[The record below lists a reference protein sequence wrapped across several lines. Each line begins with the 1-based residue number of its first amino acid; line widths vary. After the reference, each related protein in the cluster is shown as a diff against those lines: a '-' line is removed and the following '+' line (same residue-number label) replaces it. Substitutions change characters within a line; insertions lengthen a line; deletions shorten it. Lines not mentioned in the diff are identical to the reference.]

1 MTDPV
6 IEVEGLTKRY
16 GTLVAVDG
24 IDLEVIRGEVFGLL
38 GPNGAGKTTVLECL
52 EGIRRAD
59 AGQIRVAGCDP
70 QVDTKTLRSKLGV
83 QLQVSSLPDHMRVR
97 EAVSLVCAW
106 HGVSVRSGL
115 RLIQSLGVESL
126 MNRMYGRLSTGQQR
140 RLHVL
145 LPLLVDP
152 EVLVLD
158 EPTAGLDVQSRL
170 ELHLQIR
177 AAQSRGVTVLLATHD
192 MAEAELLCDRIAIIL
207 HGKVVLCGNPSDV
220 ALAGSQTTKVRIRTA
235 NDSLLP
241 GLDLPGAVFTG
252 ASYGYLEWQS
262 TDVADTLIELL
273 NHVKGARDTVEDLR
287 VERSSLEERFL
298 QVVEGVSKP

>member
-6 IEVEGLTKRY
+6 IEVQGLTKRY
-16 GTLVAVDG
+16 GTIVAVDG
-24 IDLEVIRGEVFGLL
+24 INLKVRRGEVFGLL

-52 EGIRRAD
+52 EGIRRAG
-59 AGQIRVAGCDP
+59 AGHIRVAGCDP

-83 QLQVSSLPDHMRVR
+83 QLQVSSLPDHVRVH

-106 HGVSVRSGL
+106 HGVSVPSGL
-115 RLIQSLGVESL
+115 IRSLGVEAL
-126 MNRMYGRLSTGQQR
+126 MNQMYGRLSTGQQR
-140 RLHVL
+140 RLHLL
-145 LPLLVDP
+145 LPLLFDP
-152 EVLVLD
+152 EVLILD

-170 ELHLQIR
+170 ELHLQIH

-192 MAEAELLCDRIAIIL
+192 MAEAEQLCDRIAIIL

-220 ALAGSQTTKVRIRTA
+220 AVAGSQTTKVRIRTA

-241 GLDLPGAVFTG
+241 GSDLPGAVFTG
-252 ASYGYLEWQS
+252 ASDGYLEWQS

-287 VERSSLEERFL
+287 VERLSLEERFL